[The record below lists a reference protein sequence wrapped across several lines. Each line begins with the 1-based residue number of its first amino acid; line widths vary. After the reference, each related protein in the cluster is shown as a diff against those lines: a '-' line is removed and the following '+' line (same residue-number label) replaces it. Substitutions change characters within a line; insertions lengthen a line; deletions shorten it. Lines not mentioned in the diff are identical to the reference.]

1 MSKTYDINIRQAVH
15 NNNFWW
21 NLKQLPRVLK
31 SNYSKRFPK
40 NRPWQSSYSNV
51 LIKKASNKIDF
62 ENGYSVKYQS
72 CISNSAKHL
81 WWRGFFRKKFKFII
95 EIWQSPNYTGFFLK
109 YFGLFDW
116 QRFNCW
122 LLFLRRYSLKF
133 SKYPLSKPE
142 QQAVTSL

>member
-1 MSKTYDINIRQAVH
+1 MSKTYDVNIRQAVH

-40 NRPWQSSYSNV
+40 NRPWQSSCSNV

-72 CISNSAKHL
+72 CIYDSVKHL
-81 WWRGFFRKKFKFII
+81 WWSFFCKNFKFII
-95 EIWQSPNYTGFFLK
+95 ESWQSPNSIGSYFK
-109 YFGLFDW
+109 YFGFSVWRRFD
-116 QRFNCW
+116 CW
-122 LLFLRRYSLKF
+122 LLFLRRYSLKIAN
-133 SKYPLSKPE
+133 YPLSKSE
-142 QQAVTSL
+142 QHAVTSL